1 MAASGTSSRGLP
13 LACTPMKFG
22 AALPITATSDPI
34 ALRDHAQALDQ
45 AGFDVLTTAGHL
57 LAVPADRYTDRPVG
71 TYAGPF
77 HDPFVVFAYLAAITQ
92 RLHFRPSILILPLY
106 PTAIV
111 AKQSAELQQLSGGR
125 FELGVGISWNAA
137 EYQAVRADFATRG
150 AHLEE
155 QLKVLR
161 LFWTE
166 PYVTFHGRW
175 HELDGVGL
183 NRLPSTPIPIYV
195 GGSHERVLRR
205 AARLA
210 DGFIPLGDPAEV
222 LPRVQGYV
230 REAGRDPSQFAL
242 VGRLVAGPGGKAA
255 WVEAAR
261 KLQQLGATQLGVSA
275 PPDVQGAAAL
285 ERLVEAR
292 KALGEE
298 FGA

>member
-1 MAASGTSSRGLP
+1 
-13 LACTPMKFG
+13 MKFG
-22 AALPITATSDPI
+22 ASLPIVAMSDPI
-34 ALRDHAQALDQ
+34 AIRDFAQALDG
-45 AGFDVLTTAGHL
+45 AGFDVLSTAGHL
-57 LAVPADRYTDRPVG
+57 LAVPAERYTDRPPA

-77 HDPFVVFAYLAAITQ
+77 HDPFVAFAYLAAITQ

-111 AKQSAELQQLSGGR
+111 AKQSAELQQLSNGR

-137 EYQAVRADFATRG
+137 EYQAVRADFGTRG

-155 QLKVLR
+155 QIQVLR
-161 LFWTE
+161 KLWSE
-166 PYVTFHGRW
+166 PYVTFTGRW
-175 HELDGVGL
+175 HTLEGVGL
-183 NRLPSTPIPIYV
+183 NRVPATPIPIWV

-222 LPRVQGYV
+222 FPKVQAYV
-230 REAGRDPSQFAL
+230 REAGRDPATFGLA
-242 VGRLVAGPGGKAA
+242 GRVTAGPGGPGA

-261 KLQQLGATQLGVSA
+261 KLQSLGATQLAVSA

-285 ERLVEAR
+285 DRLLEAR
-292 KALGEE
+292 KALGAEL
-298 FGA
+298 GS